1 MISKQI
7 NPIDSEAGKLI
18 LLRDKCL
25 FPLRRTMNFSDFDR
39 LSGKTLTL
47 VYSTNV
53 IKYEKRNE
61 IFCQLIAFLL
71 HNIHFLC

>member
-7 NPIDSEAGKLI
+7 NPIDSEARKLI
-18 LLRDKCL
+18 LLRDKYL
-25 FPLRRTMNFSDFDR
+25 FPLRRAMNFSDFDR

-53 IKYEKRNE
+53 IKYEKEMKYSANSSP
-61 IFCQLIAFLL
+61 F
-71 HNIHFLC
+71 